1 MKDIICLAIE
11 SSCDETSVAVVKN
24 GREVLSNIISS
35 QIEIH
40 KKFGGVVPEVA
51 SRKHVENINQVIRE
65 ALLKA
70 NVTYDDIDIVGVT
83 QGPGLIGA
91 LLVGLSAAKG
101 LAYSLGKPLVPVNHI
116 KGHIFA
122 NFITSKELEPP
133 FICMVV
139 SGGHT
144 HLINVKSYTEF
155 EILGKTMDDAIGEAF
170 DKVSRAIGLGYPGGP
185 LIDKMAKEG
194 NDICKFPRPLFDN
207 YNFSFSGVKTAVIN
221 YINKN
226 KDANVNDI
234 CRSFEEAVTDVV
246 VINSEKAIKEY
257 KVDKFALAGG
267 VAANSMLRE
276 KLLNMCEKN
285 NIKFYK
291 PDIILCT
298 DNAAMIGCAAYYD
311 YINGKIADM
320 NINAIAN
327 LSITDM

>member
-11 SSCDETSVAVVKN
+11 SSCDETSVAIVKN

-35 QIEIH
+35 QIDIH
-40 KKFGGVVPEVA
+40 KKFGGVVPEIA
-51 SRKHVENINQVIRE
+51 SRKHTENINFVIRE
-65 ALLKA
+65 AMLKA
-70 NVTYDDIDIVGVT
+70 NVTFDDIDIVGVT

-101 LAYSLGKPLVPVNHI
+101 LAYALNKPLVPVNHI

-122 NFITSKELEPP
+122 NFITAKELEPP

-144 HLINVKSYTEF
+144 HLINVKSYNEF

-185 LIDKMAKEG
+185 LVDKMAKDG
-194 NDICKFPRPLFDN
+194 QDVCKFPRPLFDN
-207 YNFSFSGVKTAVIN
+207 YNFSFSGVKTAVLN
-221 YINKN
+221 YINNN
-226 KDANVNDI
+226 KEVNINDI

-246 VINSEKAIKEY
+246 VINSEKAIKEFG
-257 KVDKFALAGG
+257 VDKFALAGG

-276 KLLNMCEKN
+276 KLLNMCERN
-285 NIKFYK
+285 NVKFYK
-291 PDIILCT
+291 PDLVLCT

-311 YINGKIADM
+311 YINGKVADM
-320 NINAIAN
+320 SVNAIAN